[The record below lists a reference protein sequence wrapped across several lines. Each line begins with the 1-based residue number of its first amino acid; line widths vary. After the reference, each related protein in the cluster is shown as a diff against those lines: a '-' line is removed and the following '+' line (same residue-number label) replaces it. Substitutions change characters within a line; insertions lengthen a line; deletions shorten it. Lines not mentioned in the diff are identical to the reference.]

1 MCSQCIRSRD
11 ASSCCARR
19 HCRNPQCSGPSQA
32 AIPPMQCMLVTCLAA
47 VPPLTLQSLRTG
59 GPVAKTMHA
68 CAKLGGSA
76 AARNAVMSNRLQ
88 CSPCNACYC
97 QAWRQFSHRQCNHPK
112 QAAMSPMRGLRV
124 RCERQCGRCPCM
136 LHSRLTTS
144 FALASPSSSHRNAVR
159 DEGVQLQAG
168 GVARHDRVLHREHRP
183 LDGRILDLK
192 PASAPALTFGI

>member
-1 MCSQCIRSRD
+1 MANKYGICSLCQEAMDPREEPMCSQCIRSRD

-88 CSPCNACYC
+88 CRPCNACYC
-97 QAWRQFSHRQCNHPK
+97 QAWRQFSHRQFSH
-112 QAAMSPMRGLRV
+112 
-124 RCERQCGRCPCM
+124 RQCHLLRPCFPLVVASQCRTRRGSTTAGRGSC
-136 LHSRLTTS
+136 T
-144 FALASPSSSHRNAVR
+144 A
-159 DEGVQLQAG
+159 
-168 GVARHDRVLHREHRP
+168 
-183 LDGRILDLK
+183 
-192 PASAPALTFGI
+192 